1 MAVEGAPWMLC
12 LCYPLAASPSSEAIY
27 SHHSH
32 ALSAWIGY
40 GRRIQN
46 FKNTEVACCSWK
58 GLDSKG
64 LNVFSKDIV
73 VLASLF
79 YLCRVGECFIPSKS
93 PPEVLIL

>member
-46 FKNTEVACCSWK
+46 FKSTEVACCRE
-58 GLDSKG
+58 L
-64 LNVFSKDIV
+64 
-73 VLASLF
+73 LF
-79 YLCRVGECFIPSKS
+79 LLERFEFQGVKCLF
-93 PPEVLIL
+93 